1 MDTSDIHLI
10 DFIVNIPNFHSATS
24 IAVDILTD
32 EIYWADRLESKIF
45 KTSRAEGLRETIIGL
60 KYIIMWLL

>member
-1 MDTSDIHLI
+1 MDTSNVHLI

-32 EIYWADRLESKIF
+32 EIYWADKLESKIF
-45 KTSRAEGLRETIIGL
+45 KASRDGGTKQTIIGL
-60 KYIIMWLL
+60 K